1 MKKIILALLFCILT
15 VHATCNEMYEQFK
28 SGLDIQMTALCK
40 TQVEGVL
47 GYKFYIQD
55 ENSGYINAMLV
66 FDENNYYLYFE
77 GVDKNPFKCTENVIY
92 RTEKPEA
99 ILKVVFAPRLHKC
112 EAEFIEKY
120 NRT

>member
-1 MKKIILALLFCILT
+1 MKKIILALLFCVMT
-15 VHATCNEMYEQFK
+15 AYATCNEMYEQFK

-55 ENSGYINAMLV
+55 ENTGYIDAMLV
-66 FDENNYYLYFE
+66 FDENNFYLYFE
-77 GVDKNPFKCTENVIY
+77 GIDNNPFKCTETVIY
-92 RTEKPEA
+92 RTEKPED
-99 ILKVVFAPRLHKC
+99 ILKVIFAPRLSTC
-112 EAEFIEKY
+112 ESDFVKKI